1 MAKQIVWSELAVKQ
15 FKEILEFW
23 EEHNNSDSYSLKL
36 YSRITSTVE
45 KMSRFPEMGKPSN
58 LPFIRIKISGKY
70 LIVYEN
76 LELEI
81 RILAIWDSRQN
92 PVKFEKLL
100 KKHKN

>member
-1 MAKQIVWSELAVKQ
+1 MAKQIVWAESAVKQ
-15 FKEILEFW
+15 FNEILEFW

-36 YSRITSTVE
+36 YSRVISTIE
-45 KMSRFPEMGKPSN
+45 KLSYFPEMGKPSN
-58 LPFIRIKISGKY
+58 LSFVRIKISGKY

-100 KKHKN
+100 KKHKK